1 MRQHRLV
8 ASVEDVSDI
17 DVDTGEDG
25 VPYIAIPLLAGSTL
39 IITPEKHKGM
49 FVALLMA
56 PSGLR
61 PLAIARLDGIKE
73 AINKLVS

>member
-17 DVDTGEDG
+17 G
-25 VPYIAIPLLAGSTL
+25 VPYIAVPLLAGSTL
-39 IITPEKHKGM
+39 VITPEKHRGL
-49 FVALLMA
+49 FAALLMA
-56 PSGLR
+56 PSGVR